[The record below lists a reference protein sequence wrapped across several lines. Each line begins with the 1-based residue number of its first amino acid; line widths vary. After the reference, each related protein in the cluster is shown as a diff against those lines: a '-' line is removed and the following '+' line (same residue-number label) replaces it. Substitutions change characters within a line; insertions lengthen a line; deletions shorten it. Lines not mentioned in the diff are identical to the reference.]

1 VRFQKITKRTHN
13 KIGFFSPT
21 VSPEAMKMS
30 CIIDAKEN
38 RYVVVTDIPGALL
51 HADMEDE
58 VHMLLTNCQIRSKTI
73 HKYIWSNKKDK
84 SMLYVRLKKALVG
97 TLQAAL
103 LFWRLLSD
111 TLKGWGFK
119 LNEYDKSVAN
129 QNHQL
134 ATIHYYL
141 TCG

>member
-1 VRFQKITKRTHN
+1 
-13 KIGFFSPT
+13 
-21 VSPEAMKMS
+21 MKMS
-30 CIIDAKEN
+30 CTIDAKEN
-38 RYVVVTDIPGALL
+38 RYVVVTDITGALL

-58 VHMLLTNCQIRSKTI
+58 VHMLLTICQIRSKTI

-84 SMLYVRLKKALVG
+84 PMLYVRINKALYG

-103 LFWRLLSD
+103 LFWRILSD

-134 ATIHYYL
+134 ATIHCYL